1 MAFSIVII
9 INFIIKTKA
18 SITTDTKI
26 ITSTIKFVILC
37 YVFTRTLSL
46 V

>member
-9 INFIIKTKA
+9 VNFIIKTKA
-18 SITTDTKI
+18 SITTDAKI
-26 ITSTIKFVILC
+26 ITSTIKLVILC